1 MDRLMDIVNFV
12 YAYCTDFVINIANIL
27 GVSYYEVNTF
37 IFVILYPLLLVGLT
51 CLFVIQIL
59 RLRYWKKTNINVEKK
74 DFKGNRRL

>member
-1 MDRLMDIVNFV
+1 MDIVNFV

>member
-27 GVSYYEVNTF
+27 GLSYYEVNTF

-59 RLRYWKKTNINVEKK
+59 RLRYWKKKPN
-74 DFKGNRRL
+74 L

>member
-27 GVSYYEVNTF
+27 GLSYYEVNTF
-37 IFVILYPLLLVGLT
+37 IFVVLYPLLLVGLT

-59 RLRYWKKTNINVEKK
+59 RLRYWKKKPN
-74 DFKGNRRL
+74 L

>member
-1 MDRLMDIVNFV
+1 MDIVNFV

-51 CLFVIQIL
+51 CLFVIQI
-59 RLRYWKKTNINVEKK
+59 
-74 DFKGNRRL
+74 

>member
-1 MDRLMDIVNFV
+1 MDIVNSV

-37 IFVILYPLLLVGLT
+37 IFVFLYPILVVGLT

-59 RLRYWKKTNINVEKK
+59 RFKHKKNISVSKERG
-74 DFKGNRRL
+74 FKGYTKL